1 MVALKN
7 AVAGL
12 GQRNLNHGFCEQAGS
27 LSSRAPVAGPTFVP
41 MNFTFRSLP
50 VLLAL
55 LGPAAA
61 LAQPTDP
68 AALESPLPR
77 LLAERKALTRQYAE
91 ANAQRHGLLG
101 LSNKPSKKDL
111 QDVVDAL
118 QGIVDKDEQIVAV
131 LNQTTQQAQTTAAQL
146 QTTTTTLQN
155 TGRDDRNLTAERL
168 HELQDEQLNLQE
180 RLRQAT
186 DKQRT
191 MEADLH
197 EAQQGRTVRDGLV
210 VALALVCA
218 GLVFW
223 RRRR

>member
-1 MVALKN
+1 MP
-7 AVAGL
+7 
-12 GQRNLNHGFCEQAGS
+12 
-27 LSSRAPVAGPTFVP
+27 LSFRA
-41 MNFTFRSLP
+41 LP

-55 LGPAAA
+55 LGPATA
-61 LAQPTDP
+61 LAQATISPD
-68 AALESPLPR
+68 SPLPR
-77 LLAERKALTRQYAE
+77 LLAERQVLTRQYAD

-118 QGIVDKDEQIVAV
+118 QGIVNKDEQIVAA

-146 QTTTTTLQN
+146 QTTTATLQN
-155 TGRDDRNLTAERL
+155 TSRDDRNVTAERL
-168 HELQDEQLNLQE
+168 SELQNEEQNLQE

-186 DKQRT
+186 DKQRALQ
-191 MEADLH
+191 ADLH

-210 VALALVCA
+210 VALALACA
-218 GLVFW
+218 GLAFW